1 METAYLDRAL
11 ISFASVGRESDP
23 ARIEKLESMKAEM
36 LDYAARRQN
45 EQVRPMS
52 YLYSE
57 FELQPIVEMISLIAE
72 VSLLQDFPLIDRD
85 DKAQM
90 EAVEDFDGIRMAIA
104 LLCYFTILVNENFT
118 EDDYVRMFADS
129 MNYYQEEYRNR
140 MGGFWDDANSWK
152 EPFSGCLFVRGQK
165 DN

>member
-11 ISFASVGRESDP
+11 ISFVSVGRESDP
-23 ARIEKLESMKAEM
+23 ARIEKLENMKAEM

-57 FELQPIVEMISLIAE
+57 SELQPIVEMISLIAE
-72 VSLLQDFPLIDRD
+72 VSLLQNYPLIDRD

-90 EAVEDFDGIRMAIA
+90 EAVEDFDGIRMTVA
-104 LLCYFTILVNENFT
+104 LLCYFTVLVNGNFT
-118 EDDYVRMFADS
+118 EDDYVRMVTDS
-129 MNYYQEEYRNR
+129 MNLYQEEYRNR
-140 MGGFWDDANSWK
+140 MGGFWDDGNSWK
-152 EPFSGCLFVRGQK
+152 EPFSGCLFIRRQK

>member
-1 METAYLDRAL
+1 MDRAL
-11 ISFASVGRESDP
+11 ISFVSVGRESDP

-57 FELQPIVEMISLIAE
+57 SELQPIVEMISLIAE
-72 VSLLQDFPLIDRD
+72 VSLLQEFPLIDRD

-90 EAVEDFDGIRMAIA
+90 EAVEDFDGVRMAIA
-104 LLCYFTILVNENFT
+104 LLCYFTVLVNGNFT
-118 EDDYVRMFADS
+118 EDDFVRMVADS
-129 MNYYQEEYRNR
+129 MNFYQEESRNR
-140 MGGFWDDANSWK
+140 MGGFWDDGDSWK
-152 EPFSGCLFVRGQK
+152 EPFSGCLFIKGQK